1 MSSAM
6 SSASKSWSVYLE
18 TDPKTGDL
26 ILPLSDEMTAGL
38 GWEIG
43 DTLEWIDNKDG
54 SWTIKKKRTVLTF
67 IRKYLILVKN
77 KFTRNKHGV

>member
-1 MSSAM
+1 M

-77 KFTRNKHGV
+77 KFTRNNHGV

>member
-1 MSSAM
+1 MSSVT
-6 SSASKSWSVYLE
+6 SSASKIWSVYLE

-43 DTLEWIDNKDG
+43 DTLQWIDNKDG
-54 SWTIKKKRTVLTF
+54 TWTIKKKITPLTLF
-67 IRKYLILVKN
+67 YKYVILPISNFKSR
-77 KFTRNKHGV
+77 RNNE

>member
-6 SSASKSWSVYLE
+6 SSANKTWSVYLE

-26 ILPLSDEMTAGL
+26 ILPLTDEMTAGL
-38 GWEIG
+38 GWEVG

-54 SWTIKKKRTVLTF
+54 SWTIKKKRTVLTL
-67 IRKYLILVKN
+67 IKKYIIILGN
-77 KFTRNKHGV
+77 KFSRNKHGV

>member
-6 SSASKSWSVYLE
+6 SSANKTWSVYLE

-26 ILPLSDEMTAGL
+26 ILPLTDEMTAEL
-38 GWEIG
+38 GWEVG

-54 SWTIKKKRTVLTF
+54 SWTIKKKRTVLTL
-67 IRKYLILVKN
+67 IKKYIIILGN
-77 KFTRNKHGV
+77 KIGCCIGSR

>member
-77 KFTRNKHGV
+77 KFTRNNHGV